1 MWRELL
7 ISLGLALGKAAIQW
21 AVELDRQN
29 VIISQLQ
36 SWLAEL
42 EAKAGDTNPD
52 A

>member
-42 EAKAGDTNPD
+42 EAKAGDNATK
-52 A
+52 